1 MATPMLLMASEQ
13 STTQEPTKTLV
24 GFYEESK
31 PEYTKSTKGTKKSG
45 KASNSKKQPQRGLGV
60 AQLERLRLQDRW
72 KKMTELPQLQPQP
85 QVVNLPDHHQYQNF
99 QHQNPTRTLPG
110 PLASVPVQYGASSYN
125 GPLLIKG
132 SGGNGLFGFVGQR
145 VGNGSGFGYV
155 GGNNLVVDL
164 NPSPYAIGAPDPR
177 FEVGAVYETSKEL
190 SSIPKVQPLSSD
202 CCDICCKKQKK
213 RLNSRNYMCLNGRS
227 GKSAASLPINSSGF
241 LRLNPEA
248 GGGQVVGRSTAHSGF
263 RNDDQGVEVRAV
275 HRKGSSAGG
284 GIFMEYDFFPA
295 AGGKSSEMRGGTC
308 PKEPEMWQTAE
319 ASVSVGSHEEPS
331 DITAS
336 SYGYGI
342 GADSYHNP
350 VDLSLKLSF

>member
-13 STTQEPTKTLV
+13 STTQEPTKSLV

-31 PEYTKSTKGTKKSG
+31 PESTKSTKGTKKSG

-85 QVVNLPDHHQYQNF
+85 

-155 GGNNLVVDL
+155 GGNNLVVEL

-177 FEVGAVYETSKEL
+177 FEVGAVYETSKEV
-190 SSIPKVQPLSSD
+190 SSIP
-202 CCDICCKKQKK
+202 KQKK

-248 GGGQVVGRSTAHSGF
+248 GGGQVVGRSTVNSGF

>member
-13 STTQEPTKTLV
+13 STTQDPTKTLV

-31 PEYTKSTKGTKKSG
+31 PESTKSTKGTKRSG

-145 VGNGSGFGYV
+145 VGNGHGFGYV

-177 FEVGAVYETSKEL
+177 FEVGAVFETSKEL
-190 SSIPKVQPLSSD
+190 SSIP
-202 CCDICCKKQKK
+202 KQKK
-213 RLNSRNYMCLNGRS
+213 RLNSRNYMGLNGRS
-227 GKSAASLPINSSGF
+227 GKSAACIPINSSGF

-248 GGGQVVGRSTAHSGF
+248 GGGQVVGTHSGY